1 MFRLQKPTL
10 DTNNGLYTKDMVE
23 LCLKPCKSDTFYT
36 TIKVPLRNP
45 EETMEFDALIDSGAG
60 IDLIDKSLVKKHKLI
75 KKKLNTLIAIRNS
88 DRTIAKNK

>member
-1 MFRLQKPTL
+1 
-10 DTNNGLYTKDMVE
+10 MVE